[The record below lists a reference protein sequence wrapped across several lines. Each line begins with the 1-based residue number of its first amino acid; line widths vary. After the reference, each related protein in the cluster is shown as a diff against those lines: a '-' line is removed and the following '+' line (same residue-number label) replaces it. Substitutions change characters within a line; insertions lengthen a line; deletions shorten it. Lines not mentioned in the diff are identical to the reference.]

1 MKILFLANLPPPMN
15 GSSIVSKKI
24 LDIIKLNNDVDIIDT
39 TISKQTNNLNKWN
52 FSKIFILFKLYKKI
66 LFHTD
71 KKYDIIYLSSNFN
84 PFGYFKTLIF
94 FSLIY
99 FKSKKIYIHPHL
111 MFKREKLLN
120 IFLKTFKKVFIISI
134 NKNLYGNRFYYLP
147 NSNFNEIKQTP
158 KNDFK
163 KVNLLFIS
171 HLYSFKGVIELINFC
186 KTISS
191 YIDFNLD
198 IIGSEGDISFSKI
211 KCLID
216 DLDLNNNIK
225 VHGPV
230 FCNNEKTKFF
240 KKSNLIL
247 YPTKR
252 DFLPLFL
259 IEAISY
265 GIPIISNNIGSI
277 NDIVI
282 HGYNGFLVND
292 FSKAENLFKRIIS
305 NKNIYNKFSNNC
317 LSHYNEN
324 FSNLVFENAI
334 KNIFNPS
341 LNI

>member
-1 MKILFLANLPPPMN
+1 
-15 GSSIVSKKI
+15 
-24 LDIIKLNNDVDIIDT
+24 
-39 TISKQTNNLNKWN
+39 
-52 FSKIFILFKLYKKI
+52 
-66 LFHTD
+66 
-71 KKYDIIYLSSNFN
+71 
-84 PFGYFKTLIF
+84 
-94 FSLIY
+94 
-99 FKSKKIYIHPHL
+99 

-305 NKNIYNKFSNNC
+305 NKNKEDSFI
-317 LSHYNEN
+317 
-324 FSNLVFENAI
+324 V
-334 KNIFNPS
+334 
-341 LNI
+341 